1 MGKGREGKKRNWN
14 EKNCQRRDWYQDF
27 LIGRF
32 SPFEKRRPFL
42 LGVFWNEKWSFPLF
56 FNWQNLIYTFT
67 EIEIQIMDE
76 DFVIPLCKDDLLN
89 SEEGS
94 YVVDEV
100 LSVRVLPNKLRGRFY
115 CSWRNICRFFTLFCL
130 RCHVDQLSECLS
142 DLRSGVPTA
151 IVQNFDCLFSL
162 LR

>member
-1 MGKGREGKKRNWN
+1 MGTRKIARGETGIKTFWLA
-14 EKNCQRRDWYQDF
+14 DF
-27 LIGRF
+27 LRSKKGGHF
-32 SPFEKRRPFL
+32 YW
-42 LGVFWNEKWSFPLF
+42 VFIWNEKWSFPLF

-76 DFVIPLCKDDLLN
+76 DFVIPLCKDDLLS
-89 SEEGS
+89 SEKGS

>member
-1 MGKGREGKKRNWN
+1 MGTRKIARGETGIKTFWLA
-14 EKNCQRRDWYQDF
+14 DF
-27 LIGRF
+27 LRSKKGGHF
-32 SPFEKRRPFL
+32 YW
-42 LGVFWNEKWSFPLF
+42 VFIWNEKWSFPLF

-67 EIEIQIMDE
+67 EIEIRIMDE
-76 DFVIPLCKDDLLN
+76 DFVIALCKDDLLS

-130 RCHVDQLSECLS
+130 RCHVDQLSECLP

-151 IVQNFDCLFSL
+151 IVQNFVCLFSL

>member
-1 MGKGREGKKRNWN
+1 MGTRKIARGETGIKTFWLA
-14 EKNCQRRDWYQDF
+14 DF
-27 LIGRF
+27 LRSKKGGHF
-32 SPFEKRRPFL
+32 YW
-42 LGVFWNEKWSFPLF
+42 VFIWNEKWSFPLF

-76 DFVIPLCKDDLLN
+76 DFVIPLCKDDLLS

-115 CSWRNICRFFTLFCL
+115 CSWRNICRFFLRFSVYVVMLTNFQNACLIFDLVYPLPSSKTL
-130 RCHVDQLSECLS
+130 
-142 DLRSGVPTA
+142 TA
-151 IVQNFDCLFSL
+151 CSVFWGKITSSL
-162 LR
+162 LFI

>member
-1 MGKGREGKKRNWN
+1 MGTRKIARGETGIKTFWLA
-14 EKNCQRRDWYQDF
+14 DF
-27 LIGRF
+27 LRSKKGGHF
-32 SPFEKRRPFL
+32 YW
-42 LGVFWNEKWSFPLF
+42 VFIWDEKWSLPLF

-76 DFVIPLCKDDLLN
+76 DFVIPLCKDDLLS

>member
-1 MGKGREGKKRNWN
+1 MGTRKIVRGETGIKTFWLA
-14 EKNCQRRDWYQDF
+14 DF
-27 LIGRF
+27 LRSKKGGHF
-32 SPFEKRRPFL
+32 YW
-42 LGVFWNEKWSFPLF
+42 VFIWNEKWSFPLF

-76 DFVIPLCKDDLLN
+76 DFVIPLCKDDLLS

-115 CSWRNICRFFTLFCL
+115 CSWRNICRVFTLFCL